1 MKNHTLCIAQNLSV
15 LRKHHGYS
23 QEDVAEKIGV
33 SRQAVAKW
41 ETGET
46 TPDLVNCDALADLY
60 NVSVDDLLHFDQS
73 QESVSIPPKGKHLF
87 GAVKV
92 GERGQIVLPK
102 KARDLFGIQPG
113 DLLVVLGDEDPITGG
128 LALIHGNTFL
138 KAAEFFNSALSM
150 TEMPNAKPEET
161 CR

>member
-41 ETGET
+41 EIGET
-46 TPDLVNCDALADLY
+46 TPDLINCDALADLY
-60 NVSVDDLLHFDQS
+60 NVSVDDLLHFDQAK
-73 QESVSIPPKGKHLF
+73 ESVSIPPKGKHLF

-92 GERGQIVLPK
+92 GERG
-102 KARDLFGIQPG
+102 
-113 DLLVVLGDEDPITGG
+113 
-128 LALIHGNTFL
+128 
-138 KAAEFFNSALSM
+138 
-150 TEMPNAKPEET
+150 
-161 CR
+161 

>member
-1 MKNHTLCIAQNLSV
+1 
-15 LRKHHGYS
+15 
-23 QEDVAEKIGV
+23 
-33 SRQAVAKW
+33 
-41 ETGET
+41 
-46 TPDLVNCDALADLY
+46 
-60 NVSVDDLLHFDQS
+60 FDQS

-128 LALIHGNTFL
+128 LALMHGNTFL